1 VLAGAASGQPI
12 CALLYTVYLAESG
25 HRLRSRAWCDFAT
38 YARAKSRSGLRK
50 PGYAGKNER
59 DRVASVRA
67 GSSHV
72 LSATAVRAGPSCAS
86 TSGGG
91 RACDCVHDTL
101 LLLFSKQKRDQ
112 QAQAQGFGG

>member
-1 VLAGAASGQPI
+1 
-12 CALLYTVYLAESG
+12 
-25 HRLRSRAWCDFAT
+25 LRSRAWCDFAT

-67 GSSHV
+67 GSSQV

-86 TSGGG
+86 TSGEGVLAIAYMI
-91 RACDCVHDTL
+91 RFCY
-101 LLLFSKQKRDQ
+101 FSKNKSVTSKRKRRALEVMIVQKMVGWGKAHRED
-112 QAQAQGFGG
+112 